1 MQPPTGR
8 MPDATDRRI
17 DKLPPPPR
25 TRAAATDRRR
35 SRPAPTDPARPIP
48 RPEGPRPPLPPLQRD
63 GTASPATAGI
73 SPPNTERAL
82 GHAAPATPYT
92 NETQSRTRHSRSP
105 QHAMPTPPPAPR
117 ADPEPPIPAAHS
129 MTPAETAPPAGPMP
143 QGFPPPGPPTA
154 SVPNPGLPN
163 PGLPNPGPPN
173 QGPPLLTGGLDD
185 VALLRKVRRAPT
197 HGWRRLIHTL
207 TGGAINP
214 GESSSDI
221 EYARLLERVNR
232 PVRGD
237 YRIAVLSLKGGVGK
251 TTTSIGLGSTF
262 AWLRGD
268 RVIAVDAN
276 PDLGTL
282 AQRVPQQTGSTVR
295 DLVADRSVTT
305 YADVRAH
312 TSQAVSRL
320 EVLASERDPAAAE
333 TFDADEYRAVM
344 NVLQRFYNI
353 IITDCGTGLSHS
365 AMTGVL
371 DLAHAVILVT
381 SPAMDGARSAAATLD
396 WLSSHGYAHLVPRSV
411 VVLSSS
417 RPGASTI
424 DTVKL
429 AQHFLTRCRAVQRIP
444 FDDHLAEGAEIDL
457 DLVNKQTRLAFVELA
472 ATMADDFASNQR
484 SREGFNSFG

>member
-1 MQPPTGR
+1 M
-8 MPDATDRRI
+8 
-17 DKLPPPPR
+17 L
-25 TRAAATDRRR
+25 
-35 SRPAPTDPARPIP
+35 
-48 RPEGPRPPLPPLQRD
+48 
-63 GTASPATAGI
+63 
-73 SPPNTERAL
+73 
-82 GHAAPATPYT
+82 
-92 NETQSRTRHSRSP
+92 
-105 QHAMPTPPPAPR
+105 
-117 ADPEPPIPAAHS
+117 
-129 MTPAETAPPAGPMP
+129 
-143 QGFPPPGPPTA
+143 
-154 SVPNPGLPN
+154 V
-163 PGLPNPGPPN
+163 
-173 QGPPLLTGGLDD
+173 GGLDD
-185 VALLRKVRRAPT
+185 VALLRTNRRAPT
-197 HGWRRLIHTL
+197 HGWRRLVHTL
-207 TGGAINP
+207 SGGAINP
-214 GESSSDI
+214 GESPADI

-251 TTTSIGLGSTF
+251 TTTSVGLGSTF

-295 DLVADRSVTT
+295 DLIAEQSVTS

-312 TSQAVSRL
+312 TSQASSRL

-333 TFDADEYRAVM
+333 TLNAAEYSTAM
-344 NVLQRFYNI
+344 SVLQRFYNI

-365 AMTGVL
+365 AMNGVL
-371 DLAHAVILVT
+371 DLANAVILVT

-411 VVLSSS
+411 VVLSSA

-429 AQHFLTRCRAVQRIP
+429 AQHFLTRCRAVQHIP

-457 DLVNKQTRLAFVELA
+457 DLINKQTRLAFVELA
-472 ATMADDFASNQR
+472 ATMADDFASTFRQPGR
-484 SREGFNSFG
+484 

>member
-1 MQPPTGR
+1 
-8 MPDATDRRI
+8 
-17 DKLPPPPR
+17 
-25 TRAAATDRRR
+25 
-35 SRPAPTDPARPIP
+35 
-48 RPEGPRPPLPPLQRD
+48 
-63 GTASPATAGI
+63 
-73 SPPNTERAL
+73 
-82 GHAAPATPYT
+82 
-92 NETQSRTRHSRSP
+92 
-105 QHAMPTPPPAPR
+105 
-117 ADPEPPIPAAHS
+117 

-353 IITDCGTGLSHS
+353 IITDCGTGK
-365 AMTGVL
+365 
-371 DLAHAVILVT
+371 
-381 SPAMDGARSAAATLD
+381 R
-396 WLSSHGYAHLVPRSV
+396 
-411 VVLSSS
+411 
-417 RPGASTI
+417 
-424 DTVKL
+424 
-429 AQHFLTRCRAVQRIP
+429 QHR
-444 FDDHLAEGAEIDL
+444 
-457 DLVNKQTRLAFVELA
+457 
-472 ATMADDFASNQR
+472 
-484 SREGFNSFG
+484 

>member
-1 MQPPTGR
+1 M
-8 MPDATDRRI
+8 
-17 DKLPPPPR
+17 
-25 TRAAATDRRR
+25 
-35 SRPAPTDPARPIP
+35 
-48 RPEGPRPPLPPLQRD
+48 PPLQRD